1 MKNNENAKERK
12 TFKEVVVENK
22 GKIIAGVSIVTA
34 TAVGVV
40 LYKNA
45 IDIKNLSTI
54 VDSQVKLN
62 EVQGEFNNKS
72 VECAKRITDEL
83 VKVRDIAKEGA
94 LEEAIAAV
102 KRKIQYRVGKISD
115 LSARP
120 LDNDALISKELLE
133 KELII
138 LKDKLTMFENEW
150 NNMLH

>member
-1 MKNNENAKERK
+1 MKNNENVKEK
-12 TFKEVVVENK
+12 KSFKEVVIENK

-34 TAVGVV
+34 TTVGVV

-45 IDIKNLSTI
+45 IDIKNLGT
-54 VDSQVKLN
+54 VVESQVKLN
-62 EVQGEFNNKS
+62 EAQGEFNNKS
-72 VECAKRITDEL
+72 LECAKRITDEL

-120 LDNDALISKELLE
+120 LDNDALISKELYE
-133 KELII
+133 KELEI
-138 LKDKLTMFENEW
+138 LKDKLTMFQEEW
-150 NNMLH
+150 EKMLH

>member
-12 TFKEVVVENK
+12 SFKEVIVENK
-22 GKIIAGVSIVTA
+22 GKIIAGVSIVVASTA
-34 TAVGVV
+34 GIV
-40 LYKNA
+40 LYKNTK
-45 IDIKNLSTI
+45 DIKALTTLNTLQSEVNSKQGALNSSV
-54 VDSQVKLN
+54 VDCMDSMSK
-62 EVQGEFNNKS
+62 
-72 VECAKRITDEL
+72 EL

>member
-12 TFKEVVVENK
+12 SFKEVVVENK

-34 TAVGVV
+34 GAVGVV